1 VTDQNQNEAVSKA
14 MDFAG
19 FAVFVAAIVAGKDTV
34 KEFAG
39 WSRKAVLYG
48 LKEMSLWRHHRL
60 VTWLRPALIW
70 GLGIN
75 GAVTALVAYFCA
87 AAIGD
92 VRTATAYWSLLA
104 FVALLL
110 IFLFSR
116 WWSIKDIKP
125 LSVDE
130 VEAFL
135 AAKANLAPERQEAA
149 LADKFGKRGVMGLG
163 TLLLMFGS
171 YAFLGV
177 GIALFS
183 SVLYDA
189 GVSWGAVLV
198 LKTLALALF
207 FLSVVSVAIGALLLG
222 SATKFVGG
230 AARGIFQALWDSI
243 VTALPNIEGEEAKE
257 LLPDLQFGNLWKAF
271 VAITFSGPGTFLLS
285 YYACQ
290 LLFPGLSD
298 QGIVLGILVLLGITT
313 QVSKQLGNDV
323 TERVKRAGRV
333 IALLGV
339 LVGIYRIIEHLAF
352 ADRHRHMYGV
362 IINGTAGA
370 AVRHQDSLQHLGLVW
385 WNGLTGMGWCAS
397 TGFLFLFGG
406 IFLWVLQTK
415 SDSQFAKGLKWTLST
430 VLGLAV
436 VVVLIGVAASLA
448 GVDTQA
454 EIAPPS
460 SVPSATTP
468 AVNTEDLLRQSTD
481 GGATPHERVGGSPAT
496 LLGPG
501 NVPLSRRERDVHLRM
516 IATATILSPSP
527 NPPQRHS
534 AAQATEETPTCDSL
548 REEGFVESFVQN
560 EASHSRCTQ

>member
-70 GLGIN
+70 GLCIN

-87 AAIGD
+87 AAID
-92 VRTATAYWSLLA
+92 DARTATAYWSLLA
-104 FVALLL
+104 FAVLLL
-110 IFLFSR
+110 IFLFGR

-135 AAKANLAPERQEAA
+135 AVKANLAPERQEAA

-163 TLLLMFGS
+163 TLLIMFGS

-207 FLSVVSVAIGALLLG
+207 FLSVVSVAVGVLILG

-230 AARGIFQALWDSI
+230 AARGVFRALWDSI

-352 ADRHRHMYGV
+352 SGHHMYGV

-385 WNGLTGMGWCAS
+385 WNGLTGMGACAMA
-397 TGFLFLFGG
+397 GFLLLFGG
-406 IFLWVLQTK
+406 VFLWLLNMKPESKVGQ
-415 SDSQFAKGLKWTLST
+415 SFRWVAST

-436 VVVLIGVAASLA
+436 VAALIGVAASLA

-460 SVPSATTP
+460 SAPSVTAP

-501 NVPLSRRERDVHLRM
+501 NVPLSRRERDANLRT
-516 IATATILSPSP
+516 IATATILSPSL
-527 NPPQRHS
+527 NPPRRHS
-534 AAQATEETPTCDSL
+534 VAQATEETPTCDSL

-560 EASHSRCTQ
+560 EASHGRCTQ

>member
-1 VTDQNQNEAVSKA
+1 MTDQNQNEAVSKA

-70 GLGIN
+70 GLCIN

-87 AAIGD
+87 AAID
-92 VRTATAYWSLLA
+92 DARTATAYWSLLA
-104 FVALLL
+104 FAVLLL
-110 IFLFSR
+110 IFLFGR

-352 ADRHRHMYGV
+352 SGHHMYGV

-385 WNGLTGMGWCAS
+385 WNGLTGMGACAMA
-397 TGFLFLFGG
+397 GFLLLFGG
-406 IFLWVLQTK
+406 VFLWLLNMKPESKVGQ
-415 SDSQFAKGLKWTLST
+415 SFRWVAST

-436 VVVLIGVAASLA
+436 VAALIGVAASLA

-460 SVPSATTP
+460 SAPSVTAP

-501 NVPLSRRERDVHLRM
+501 NVPLSRRERDANLRT
-516 IATATILSPSP
+516 IATATILSPSL
-527 NPPQRHS
+527 NPPRRHS
-534 AAQATEETPTCDSL
+534 VAQATEETPTCDSL

>member
-1 VTDQNQNEAVSKA
+1 MTDQNQNEAVSKA

-70 GLGIN
+70 GLCIN

-87 AAIGD
+87 AAID
-92 VRTATAYWSLLA
+92 DARTATAYWSLLA
-104 FVALLL
+104 FAVLLL
-110 IFLFSR
+110 IFLFGR

-135 AAKANLAPERQEAA
+135 AVKANLAPERQEAA

-163 TLLLMFGS
+163 TLLIMFGS

-207 FLSVVSVAIGALLLG
+207 FLSVVSVAVGVLILG

-230 AARGIFQALWDSI
+230 AARGVFRALWDSI

-313 QVSKQLGNDV
+313 QVSKQFGNDV

-352 ADRHRHMYGV
+352 SGHHMYGV

-385 WNGLTGMGWCAS
+385 WNGLTGMGACAMA
-397 TGFLFLFGG
+397 GFLLLFGG
-406 IFLWVLQTK
+406 VFLWLLNMKPESKVGQ
-415 SDSQFAKGLKWTLST
+415 SFRWVAST

-436 VVVLIGVAASLA
+436 VAALIGVAASLA

-460 SVPSATTP
+460 SAPSVTAP

-501 NVPLSRRERDVHLRM
+501 NVPLSRRERDANLRT
-516 IATATILSPSP
+516 IATATILSPSL
-527 NPPQRHS
+527 NPPRRHS
-534 AAQATEETPTCDSL
+534 VAQATEETPTCDSL

-560 EASHSRCTQ
+560 EASHGRCTQ

>member
-70 GLGIN
+70 GLCIN

-87 AAIGD
+87 AAID
-92 VRTATAYWSLLA
+92 DARTATAYWSLLA
-104 FVALLL
+104 FAVLLL
-110 IFLFSR
+110 IFLFGR

-135 AAKANLAPERQEAA
+135 AVKANLAPERQEAA

-163 TLLLMFGS
+163 TLLIMFGS

-207 FLSVVSVAIGALLLG
+207 FLSVVSVAVGVLILG

-230 AARGIFQALWDSI
+230 AARGVFRALWDSI

-313 QVSKQLGNDV
+313 QVSKQFGNDV

-352 ADRHRHMYGV
+352 SGHHMYGV

-385 WNGLTGMGWCAS
+385 WNGLTGMGACAMA
-397 TGFLFLFGG
+397 GFLLLFGG
-406 IFLWVLQTK
+406 VFLWLLNMKPESKVGQ
-415 SDSQFAKGLKWTLST
+415 SFRWVAST

-436 VVVLIGVAASLA
+436 VAALIGVAASLA

-501 NVPLSRRERDVHLRM
+501 NVPLSRRERDANLRT
-516 IATATILSPSP
+516 IATATILSPSL
-527 NPPQRHS
+527 NPPRRHS
-534 AAQATEETPTCDSL
+534 VAQATEETPTCDSL

-560 EASHSRCTQ
+560 EASHGRCTQ

>member
-1 VTDQNQNEAVSKA
+1 MTDQNQNEAVSKA

-70 GLGIN
+70 GLCIN

-87 AAIGD
+87 AAID
-92 VRTATAYWSLLA
+92 DARTATAYWSLLA
-104 FVALLL
+104 FAVLLL
-110 IFLFSR
+110 IFLFGR

-135 AAKANLAPERQEAA
+135 AVKANLAPERQEAA

-163 TLLLMFGS
+163 TLLIMFGS

-352 ADRHRHMYGV
+352 SGHHMYGV

-385 WNGLTGMGWCAS
+385 WNGLTGMGACAMA
-397 TGFLFLFGG
+397 GFLLLFGG
-406 IFLWVLQTK
+406 VFLWLLNMKPESKVGQ
-415 SDSQFAKGLKWTLST
+415 SFRWVAST

-436 VVVLIGVAASLA
+436 VAALIGVAASLA

-460 SVPSATTP
+460 SAPSVTAP

-501 NVPLSRRERDVHLRM
+501 NVPLSRRERDANLRT
-516 IATATILSPSP
+516 IATATILSPSL
-527 NPPQRHS
+527 NPPRRHS
-534 AAQATEETPTCDSL
+534 VAQATEETPTCDSL

-560 EASHSRCTQ
+560 EASHGRCTQ

>member
-1 VTDQNQNEAVSKA
+1 

-70 GLGIN
+70 GLCIN

-87 AAIGD
+87 AAID
-92 VRTATAYWSLLA
+92 DARTATAYWSLLA
-104 FVALLL
+104 FAVLLL
-110 IFLFSR
+110 IFLFGR

-135 AAKANLAPERQEAA
+135 AVKANLAPERQEAA

-163 TLLLMFGS
+163 TLLIMFGS

-207 FLSVVSVAIGALLLG
+207 FLSVVSVAVGVLILG

-230 AARGIFQALWDSI
+230 AARGVFRALWDSI

-313 QVSKQLGNDV
+313 QVSKQFGNDV

-352 ADRHRHMYGV
+352 SGHHMYGV

-385 WNGLTGMGWCAS
+385 WNGLTGMGACAMA
-397 TGFLFLFGG
+397 GFLLLFGG
-406 IFLWVLQTK
+406 VFLWLLNMKPESKVGQ
-415 SDSQFAKGLKWTLST
+415 SFRWVAST

-436 VVVLIGVAASLA
+436 VAALIGVAASLA

-460 SVPSATTP
+460 SAPSVTAP

-501 NVPLSRRERDVHLRM
+501 NVPLSRRERDANLRT
-516 IATATILSPSP
+516 IATATILSPSL
-527 NPPQRHS
+527 NPPRRHS
-534 AAQATEETPTCDSL
+534 VAQATEETPTCDSL

-560 EASHSRCTQ
+560 EASHGRCTQ

>member
-70 GLGIN
+70 GLCIN

-87 AAIGD
+87 AAID
-92 VRTATAYWSLLA
+92 DARTATAYWSLLA
-104 FVALLL
+104 FAVLLL
-110 IFLFSR
+110 IFLFGR

-135 AAKANLAPERQEAA
+135 AVKANLAPERQEAA

-163 TLLLMFGS
+163 TLLIMFGS

-207 FLSVVSVAIGALLLG
+207 FLSVVSVAVGVLILG

-230 AARGIFQALWDSI
+230 AARGVFRALWDSI

-313 QVSKQLGNDV
+313 QVSKQFGNDV

-352 ADRHRHMYGV
+352 SGHHMYGV

-385 WNGLTGMGWCAS
+385 WNGLTGMGACAMA
-397 TGFLFLFGG
+397 GFLLLFGG
-406 IFLWVLQTK
+406 VFLWLLNMKPESKVGQ
-415 SDSQFAKGLKWTLST
+415 SFRWVAST

-436 VVVLIGVAASLA
+436 VAALIGVAASLA

-460 SVPSATTP
+460 SAPSVTAP

-501 NVPLSRRERDVHLRM
+501 NVPLSRRERDANLRT
-516 IATATILSPSP
+516 IATATILSPSL
-527 NPPQRHS
+527 NPPRRHS
-534 AAQATEETPTCDSL
+534 VAQATEETPTCDSL

-560 EASHSRCTQ
+560 EASHGRCTQ